1 MPSQG
6 NQQLIEREVRSL
18 KDESQRFTK
27 QTQAWMTAVD
37 DFKNEVNVRGH
48 QFLFCERNAR
58 LGQRAEGDDDVR
70 SQLLGLFQDYAAE
83 VEGEMR
89 TVVRLHSAA
98 PRPSALPADSLRFLR
113 RRRRST

>member
-37 DFKNEVNVRGH
+37 DFKNEVNVRAR
-48 QFLFCERNAR
+48 QLFFVRREQNAR
-58 LGQRAEGDDDVR
+58 GQRAEGDDDVR

-89 TVVRLHSAA
+89 TVVRA
-98 PRPSALPADSLRFLR
+98 
-113 RRRRST
+113 RRSRRELVCSAR

>member
-37 DFKNEVNVRGH
+37 DFKNEVNVRARQH
-48 QFLFCERNAR
+48 FFLRREQNAR
-58 LGQRAEGDDDVR
+58 GQRAEGDDDVR

-89 TVVRLHSAA
+89 TVVRAHRS
-98 PRPSALPADSLRFLR
+98 R
-113 RRRRST
+113 RRRVCSAR